1 MELVCDIETNG
12 LLDTVETVWCIGA
25 VDLHTD
31 KEYLFTPENIKEGI
45 ELLESADK
53 LYFHNMRYDLEV
65 FKKLYN
71 IDWYHKT
78 YDTVI
83 MAKIDAPFL
92 QPIKGYAPRPFSLKA
107 FGHRFK
113 FPKGDYNDWSG
124 YTAEMGQYCLQDCRI
139 TKRIV
144 TRLQERGYDFD
155 SEWNKLEH
163 RFAQLQQE
171 AVNHGVWL
179 DQELMHKTLTEIN
192 NRMNNIRQSIDE
204 VLGYSYT
211 PIEYNLK
218 KDGTLTHYATKKVA
232 QIKLEYPNEEVD
244 LTFNKEKTKCRI
256 MYPVKITLDT
266 KKTLIDK
273 LITFGWKPKFYTE
286 PSKTHPEGQPQLV
299 RNGEVDPNLSKLG
312 EEYKE
317 FAEYFMLKHRHGLI
331 NGFKK
336 ILREDGKVPSD
347 ADTVG
352 AVTGRVT
359 HKGIANFPAVRSA
372 YGETIRSMFGV
383 KPNSD
388 RTMVGSDLAGIEARL
403 LAHYMNDED
412 YTNEV
417 LNGDI
422 HTKNQESAG
431 LPTRDSAKTFFY
443 GFMYG
448 AGDAKIG
455 ELVGGGAK
463 QGKKIKEQFL
473 ESLPSLKALIDF
485 KQKEAGKGYVT
496 VIGDRPVKITKSSSR
511 YGTKE
516 YDVRKAL
523 NSLLQGSGAIYFKKW
538 AVLIDDKIK
547 EKNIDAKIMI
557 LYHDE
562 VQIDCKT
569 SDVATLKVI
578 LKDAVT
584 EADKYFKVNCK
595 NDIDTKTGI
604 NWFDTH

>member
-1 MELVCDIETNG
+1 MRLVCDIETNG
-12 LLDTVETVWCIGA
+12 LLDTVHTIWCIGA
-25 VDLHTD
+25 VDLDSD
-31 KEYLFTPENIKEGI
+31 KEYLFTPDTIREGI
-45 ELLESADK
+45 ELLESADR

-78 YDTVI
+78 LDTVI
-83 MAKIDAPFL
+83 MTKIETPFL
-92 QPIKGYAPRPFSLKA
+92 RPIKGYAPRPFSLKA
-107 FGHRFK
+107 FGARFK

-124 YTAEMGQYCLQDCRI
+124 YTTEMGEYCLQDCRI

-144 TRLQERGYDFD
+144 TRLYERGYDFESD
-155 SEWNKLEH
+155 WNKLEH

-179 DQELMHKTLTEIN
+179 DQDLMHKTLLEIN
-192 NRMNNIRQSIDE
+192 TKMNNIQRSVDKK
-204 VLGYSYT
+204 LGYSYT
-211 PIEYNLK
+211 PFEYNLK
-218 KDGTLTHYATKKVA
+218 KDGTLPHYAIKKIA
-232 QIKLEYPNEEVD
+232 QIELEYPDEEVKVNY
-244 LTFNKEKTKCRI
+244 NKDKTKCQV
-256 MYPVKITLDT
+256 MYPMKITLDT
-266 KKTLIDK
+266 KKTLIEK
-273 LITFGWKPKFYTE
+273 LIEFGWKPVFYTE
-286 PSKTHPEGQPQLV
+286 PSKTHPKGQPQLV
-299 RNGEVDPNLSKLG
+299 RDGEVDPNLCNLG

-317 FAEYFMLKHRHGLI
+317 FADYFMLKHRNGLI

-336 ILREDGKVPSD
+336 LLRPDGKVASD

-359 HKGIANFPAVRSA
+359 HKGIANFPAVRSP
-372 YGETIRSMFGV
+372 YGEVIRSMFGV
-383 KPNSD
+383 KPDSG

-412 YTNEV
+412 YTHEV

-463 QGKKIKEQFL
+463 QGKKIKNQFL
-473 ESLPSLKALIDF
+473 ESLPSLKDLIEY
-485 KQKEAGKGYVT
+485 KQKEALKGYVS
-496 VIGDRPVKITKSSSR
+496 VLGDRPVKITKSKDYAGVQR
-511 YGTKE
+511 

-523 NSLLQGSGAIYFKKW
+523 NSLLQGSGATYFKKW
-538 AVLIDDKIK
+538 AVIIDEKVK
-547 EKNIDAKIMI
+547 ELGLDAKIMI

-569 SDVATLKVI
+569 EDVDTLKQV
-578 LKDAVT
+578 LKEAVV

-595 NDIDTKTGI
+595 NDIDTKTGV